1 MRINI
6 IKTTVNGEY
15 LYREASSFENREA
28 MLPYLIMSNATLK
41 SLVGT
46 DPENLVLTN
55 DGSYEYGD
63 YKILINEDLRF
74 GDVDIR

>member
-15 LYREASSFENREA
+15 LYNAASSFEDREA
-28 MLPYLIMSNATLK
+28 MIPYLIMSNATLK
-41 SLVGT
+41 SLVASK
-46 DPENLVLTN
+46 PENLKATN
-55 DGSYEYGD
+55 DDGYEYGD
-63 YKILINEDLRF
+63 YKILINENLRF